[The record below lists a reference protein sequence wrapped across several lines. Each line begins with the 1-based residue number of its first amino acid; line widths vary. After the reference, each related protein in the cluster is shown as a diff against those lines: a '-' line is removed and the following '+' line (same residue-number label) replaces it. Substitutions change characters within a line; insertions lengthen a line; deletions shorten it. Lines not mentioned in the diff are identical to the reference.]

1 MCESSR
7 GLGGQGA
14 CSCFP
19 GDGRMILEYRGS
31 SCETAVYNQST
42 SVDVF
47 FNRSILAAFHAG
59 SSHGVAAVPMFAF
72 IILVCFLLVMFL
84 LRANCWARECT
95 LAFTDLVM
103 KKWKEKRQ
111 AQDEDHNNSRCLTF
125 ELIPRYLT
133 SGTQIP
139 KCEQRMPPRPSILYF
154 KRQRIARRGRGSDSS
169 RLLTGTKVLALL
181 VQKYKS

>member
-1 MCESSR
+1 
-7 GLGGQGA
+7 
-14 CSCFP
+14 
-19 GDGRMILEYRGS
+19 MILEYRGS

-47 FNRSILAAFHAG
+47 FDRSILAAFHAG
-59 SSHGVAAVPMFAF
+59 SSHGVSAVPVFAV
-72 IILVCFLLVMFL
+72 IILVCFLLVIFL
-84 LRANCWARECT
+84 RRANCWARECT

-125 ELIPRYLT
+125 ELVPRYLT
-133 SGTQIP
+133 SVTKIPCAGPQILFWTH
-139 KCEQRMPPRPSILYF
+139 KTHCLPPILYF

-181 VQKYKS
+181 VQKYKY